1 MTLVKLSK
9 WVLIVGGLSLGY
21 RGVTGA
27 DFLGSVFGSL
37 TMYVDILVG
46 VAAVY
51 LAYVMLTKKK

>member
-9 WVLIVGGLSLGY
+9 WVLIIAGLSLGY

-27 DFLGSVFGSL
+27 DFLSSVFGSA
-37 TMYVDILVG
+37 TMYVDVLVG

-51 LAYVMLTKKK
+51 LAYVILTKKK